1 MIALDTN
8 LVVRL
13 LVEDDAAQL
22 AEARRVLRTAE
33 VEGESCFVSDIVLCE
48 VEWVLESLY
57 EAQKHHVLT
66 AVQRLLAEPLFSF
79 ESRDRARR
87 ALEAYERGDGD
98 LSDHLIGTTARDHQ
112 ARTTYTFDRVLRQQ
126 EGFTFLRA

>member
-8 LVVRL
+8 LVIRL

-22 AEARRVLRTAE
+22 AEARRVVRTAE
-33 VEGESCFVSDIVLCE
+33 VEGEPCFVSDIVLCE

-57 EAQKHHVLT
+57 KARKRHVLT
-66 AVQRLLAEPLFSF
+66 AVQRLLAEPLFRF

-98 LSDHLIGTTARDHQ
+98 LSDHLIGATASDHE
-112 ARTTYTFDRVLRQQ
+112 ARTTYTFDRALRRQ
-126 EGFTFLRA
+126 EGFTLLKG